1 MEIYVR
7 VQAPNSLHNITGN
20 FDFTA
25 CRATRTP
32 THCQKGF
39 LPDHWYFKFYNQQRH
54 KFKYCLQRRW
64 AAYTTVSHY
73 PPASRGL
80 RWSVNSWA
88 LQWRAVRCL
97 CWWRWCQTCWPASED
112 FAPVDRYSTPP
123 SRCQPED
130 GETELWAA
138 LIQFKPIL
146 YLILSH
152 CIIHTTSLGM

>member
-1 MEIYVR
+1 MEIYIR
-7 VQAPNSLHNITGN
+7 VQAPNGLHNITGN
-20 FDFTA
+20 FDFTT

-39 LPDHWYFKFYNQQRH
+39 LPDHWYFKFYKGTNSSTVCREDEQHRP
-54 KFKYCLQRRW
+54 
-64 AAYTTVSHY
+64 VSHY

-88 LQWRAVRCL
+88 LQWRGVRCL

-112 FAPVDRYSTPP
+112 FAPVDRYLTPP

-146 YLILSH
+146 YLILSR